1 MNSKV
6 LVGAKSVAMI
16 AGLAAAM
23 AAPTVHA
30 EEASVAP
37 IDNSGLSMNLEPMR
51 HKFMRFSYIYI
62 KPNTKTSPT
71 KDVTGAL
78 ITRAD
83 AQCLQSF
90 GCTGT
95 GFVPKYSSFY
105 PVALGA
111 TLDAAMNKD
120 ATSVGG
126 VRSQG
131 AGIGLPSGIT
141 GDAKGA
147 GSLAISAGT
156 FFDDDYKWSTELYVF
171 ALPFHNSVEGGG
183 MVTEIDNN
191 TGAVQRVRQN
201 YIAGKTIIETKQLPP
216 TAVFSYY
223 FGNKSAA
230 FRPFLGLGVT
240 YAMFFNT
247 KATETLEQYSGGPT
261 DVKIKNAFGAGPF
274 AGLQYRMADKWH
286 LAAQFGYVKLKT
298 TATLTTQTDATLLA
312 NSPVLQDFSGY
323 VGATNRGALGTGTG
337 PQIVIDGLSAL
348 QNYRGGSLGTYVRK
362 MDTKLDPYILTLSL
376 GYDF

>member
-1 MNSKV
+1 MKSKV
-6 LVGAKSVAMI
+6 RVGMKSVAMI
-16 AGLAAAM
+16 AGLVGAM
-23 AAPTVHA
+23 AHPAAHA
-30 EEASVAP
+30 EDVPTTSADGP
-37 IDNSGLSMNLEPMR
+37 GLSMSLEPMH

-83 AQCLQSF
+83 AQCLASG
-90 GCTGT
+90 GCRGA
-95 GFVPKYSSFY
+95 GFTATYNTFY
-105 PVALGA
+105 PTLLGI
-111 TLDAAMNKD
+111 TLDAAMAQD
-120 ATSVGG
+120 ASATGG
-126 VRSQG
+126 IPSQA
-131 AGIGLPSGIT
+131 AGVGLPTGIS

-147 GSLAISAGT
+147 GSLAISAGA
-156 FFDDDYKWSTELYVF
+156 FLDDDFKWSTELYVF

-183 MVTEIDNN
+183 TVTEINN
-191 TGAVQRVRQN
+191 AGVVQRVRDN

-223 FGNKSAA
+223 FGNKRSAL
-230 FRPFLGLGVT
+230 RPFLGVGVT

-274 AGLQYRMADKWH
+274 AGFQYRMADKWH

-298 TATLTTQTDATLLA
+298 TATLTTRTDATLLS

-323 VGATNRGALGTGTG
+323 VGEVNRDVLTTGTG
-337 PQIVIDGLSAL
+337 SQILIDGLNAL
-348 QNYRGGSLGTYVRK
+348 QNYRGGTLGTYVRK